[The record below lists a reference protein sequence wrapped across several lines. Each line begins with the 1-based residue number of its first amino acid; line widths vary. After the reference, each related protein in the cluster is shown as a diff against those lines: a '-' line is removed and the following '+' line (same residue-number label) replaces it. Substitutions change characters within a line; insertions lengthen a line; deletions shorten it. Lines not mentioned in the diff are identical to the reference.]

1 MLFNKNHSIFFK
13 LQSRY
18 TIHELLWAINC
29 IIIIWP
35 WSSPMILIDLI
46 IFIFFCVYLVL
57 NTFKIKELH
66 LFERNSD
73 LNFFCLDLFDL
84 TSGIPYF
91 WLSVVSKK
99 MFKISSS
106 NKDVYEREQLIKICQ
121 YFFWTSYLITFTSLF
136 FIVFQHSFLD
146 TVQDIFIKPWT
157 KTHTCIG

>member
-1 MLFNKNHSIFFK
+1 MPVFFFSFCQSVHHNMLSAQCYLIKTIHYFFQ
-13 LQSRY
+13 LHTRY

-121 YFFWTSYLITFTSLF
+121 YFF
-136 FIVFQHSFLD
+136 
-146 TVQDIFIKPWT
+146 
-157 KTHTCIG
+157 